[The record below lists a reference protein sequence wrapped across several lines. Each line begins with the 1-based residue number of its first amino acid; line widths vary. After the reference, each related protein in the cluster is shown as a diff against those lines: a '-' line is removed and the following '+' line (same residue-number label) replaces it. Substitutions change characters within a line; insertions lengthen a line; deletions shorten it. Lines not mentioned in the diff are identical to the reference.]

1 VVRAWDGEGRGLE
14 GGEAPKCG
22 LAPERHVHAEAW
34 LFIAAPLAPL
44 TACFSVSGDW
54 WSTPCVWPGAVS
66 ELAGVSVSS
75 AGVRGGGSQQRGGAF
90 YKSGGMAEQASPAG
104 TWSLQVN

>member
-1 VVRAWDGEGRGLE
+1 MVRAWDGEGRGLE

-54 WSTPCVWPGAVS
+54 WSMPCVWPGAVS

-75 AGVRGGGSQQRGGAF
+75 AGVRGGGSQQR
-90 YKSGGMAEQASPAG
+90 
-104 TWSLQVN
+104 